1 MCSSDLVGSD
11 NKARLRSIVQGR
23 DFGNSVEVLSGVSA
37 NDQVVINPPDSLSD
51 GGTVRIASP
60 PQPDNQKKS

>member
-1 MCSSDLVGSD
+1 LQIATVGSD

-23 DFGNSVEVLSGVSA
+23 DFGTSVEVLSGVSA

-51 GGTVRIASP
+51 GGTVRIAP
-60 PQPDNQKKS
+60 PPPDNQKKS